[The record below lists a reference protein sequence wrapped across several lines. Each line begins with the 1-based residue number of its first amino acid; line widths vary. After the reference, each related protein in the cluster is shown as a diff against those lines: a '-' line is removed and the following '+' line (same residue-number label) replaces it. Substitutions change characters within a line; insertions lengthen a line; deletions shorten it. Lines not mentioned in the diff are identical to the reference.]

1 MPLEFEIDSWMQNID
16 PSSIPTARKEEA
28 TKQEPFL
35 KRRRLNTLTT
45 NASQSEKNMHYER
58 SLNSSKRSRSDDLE
72 TPRPTRRTRTPRTE
86 SVTSLPFS
94 QSAIS
99 QQSGLSSPT
108 EQLRI
113 LQLHSKSVVAKQ
125 LSAFHDKPATL
136 EVLLDKIDLVSSGIG
151 ILPTSHAPL
160 LSNLDKEIY
169 NDFKWTQKPV
179 FSKFLFSN
187 DRDEIGHTPLPE
199 TIQWILHEAAFC
211 DSRGCSEKDWNTEV
225 HHRVLAAALRPLH
238 GPRRDQ
244 LFDFRLSTSASVISE
259 YHVTSASKGADFCM
273 YIDPKQ
279 DKSPEVA
286 EIIGTIRQI
295 LPMGV
300 FNHANLGPLSDNP
313 IAVSI
318 ETKKTTGEGW
328 ENAKL
333 QMEIW
338 MASHWQFLR
347 KLLEKRQCAAERL
360 STMRSRAGEM
370 SFCSDKIWD
379 LPEFIPGIII
389 QGHDWY
395 LIITTEEGEKTV
407 FWQKK
412 TLGDTSSS
420 RGIYQI
426 IYNLQLLRQWAQEDY
441 WKWLKD
447 VLLEWPQSE
456 GELVF

>member
-1 MPLEFEIDSWMQNID
+1 MPLEFEIDSWIQKID
-16 PSSIPTARKEEA
+16 PSSKPIARKEEA
-28 TKQEPFL
+28 NQEPFL
-35 KRRRLNTLTT
+35 KRRRVSTLTT
-45 NASQSEKNMHYER
+45 DASQNETNMHYGR

-72 TPRPTRRTRTPRTE
+72 TPRPTRRIITPRSE
-86 SVTSLPFS
+86 SGTSLPFT
-94 QSAIS
+94 
-99 QQSGLSSPT
+99 QSGTSRQSEISSRT
-108 EQLRI
+108 EQLSI
-113 LQLHSKSVVAKQ
+113 LQLHKKTVVAKQ
-125 LSAFHDKPATL
+125 LSTFHDKPATL
-136 EVLLDKIDLVSSGIG
+136 EILLDKIDLVSSGIS

-160 LSNLDKEIY
+160 FSTLDKDIY

-187 DRDEIGHTPLPE
+187 DRDEVGQTPLPE

-211 DSRGCSEKDWNTEV
+211 DSKGCSEKDWNTEV

-244 LFDFRLSTSASVISE
+244 LFDFRLSASASVIPE

-279 DKSPEVA
+279 DVSPEVVD
-286 EIIGTIRQI
+286 IIRTIKRS

-300 FNHANLGPLSDNP
+300 FNHVYLGPLSDNP
-313 IAVSI
+313 IAIGI

-360 STMRSRAGEM
+360 STMRSRAGDM

-395 LIITTEEGEKTV
+395 LIVTTAEGEKTI

-447 VLLEWPQSE
+447 ILLEWPQSE